1 MTMLRNRREF
11 IRDLGIGAAA
21 VPFLTG
27 LPGLASAREGKAK
40 QRLIVMFSPNG
51 TVPWNFWPDTEGPLD
66 TFKEI
71 LTPLAPFK
79 EKTLVLHGLNQRVK
93 GDGDGHMRGIGCL
106 LTGIE
111 LYPGNILGGSH
122 TPAGWASGLSIDQ
135 EIANFLQSKPE
146 TRTRLGSLVL
156 GVQVPDRADTWTRMS
171 YLGANKPIA
180 PLSDPYQVLRKLYGE
195 AKDREAL
202 KSILDDVREDLAKAR
217 ASLGTEDRRLLEQHE
232 AFVREMEEQLKAQA
246 SQKDLPPAPELPG
259 GVKDE
264 NDNMPRLSRMQID
277 LLVHSFRA
285 DFARIATLQYTA
297 SVGQA
302 RMKWLKVDE
311 RHHELSH
318 KPDKDKEAQEQLTR
332 INKWFCEELAYLAK
346 KLSDT
351 PEPGGEG
358 SMLDHTTIVW
368 TNELGQG
375 NSHTHNNIPFLAVG
389 GGLGWNTG
397 RSLKLK
403 GVPHNRFLLSLAHG
417 FGHGLETFG
426 NKTLCAGGPIAL
438 A

>member
-21 VPFLTG
+21 APFLSG
-27 LPGLASAREGKAK
+27 LTFGSPAPAR
-40 QRLIVMFSPNG
+40 QRLVVMFSPNG
-51 TVPWNFWPDTEGPLD
+51 TVPWNFWPDAEGPLD
-66 TFKEI
+66 TLKEI

-79 EKTLVLHGLNQRVK
+79 DRTLVLHGLNQRVK

-111 LYPGNILGGSH
+111 LFPGNILGGSH
-122 TPAGWASGLSIDQ
+122 TPAGWSMGLSIDQ
-135 EIANFLQSKPE
+135 ELANVLQSKPE

-156 GVQVPDRADTWTRMS
+156 GVQVPERADTWTRMS
-171 YLGANKPIA
+171 YAGPNKPIA
-180 PLSDPYQVLRKLYGE
+180 PLSDPYQVLRKYYGE

-202 KSILDDVREDLAKAR
+202 GSILDDVREDLAKAR
-217 ASLGTEDRRLLEQHE
+217 AKLGAEDRRLLEQHE
-232 AFVREMEEQLKAQA
+232 AFVREMEDQLKAQA
-246 SQKDLPPAPELPG
+246 AAKSGPPAPELPA
-259 GVKDE
+259 GVRDE

-277 LLVHSFRA
+277 LLVHGFQA

-302 RMKWLKVDE
+302 RMKWVGVDE

-332 INKWFCEELAYLAK
+332 INKWFCGELAYLCK
-346 KLSDT
+346 KLADT

-375 NSHTHNNIPFLAVG
+375 NSHTHNNIPYVTVG
-389 GGLGWNTG
+389 GGLGWKTG

-403 GVPHNRFLLSLAHG
+403 GQPHNRFLLSLAHG
-417 FGHGLETFG
+417 FGHRIETFG
-426 NKTLCAGGPIAL
+426 NKTLSAGGPIDL